1 MVGASVVTCQVRR
14 SFYLPEAPTTVDAMK
29 HEDAALT
36 YIASLT
42 EACLSIP
49 GRRLKQ
55 VTVKGHSGRKRLH
68 RRNSRRS
75 GALAMAHCLPCY
87 DLHKPT

>member
-36 YIASLT
+36 A
-42 EACLSIP
+42 
-49 GRRLKQ
+49 
-55 VTVKGHSGRKRLH
+55 
-68 RRNSRRS
+68 
-75 GALAMAHCLPCY
+75 
-87 DLHKPT
+87 